1 MKSTMDLSE
10 KGLETLIVNHL
21 RNVND
26 FEEASN
32 FDYDR
37 KYALDLTR
45 LFRFLKETQ
54 NEKLEALA
62 IKDGS
67 IEKENFLARLSNQ
80 ILDKGTALLLRKG
93 MKYKHLHFDLYMP
106 LPSVYNERSKQMYS
120 KNIFSVSRQLAYT
133 EEVSKKALDMAVFI
147 NGLPIMTF
155 ELKNSYTHQNY
166 RNAIEQYKNYRS
178 SKEILFRFKKCFAH
192 FAVCDSEVWMCS
204 KLDDKKSI
212 FLPFN
217 KGNDGGAGNP
227 VNPNGLKTDYL
238 WKEILTKNIL
248 SIITERFVQIVDE
261 VNSKTKNKK
270 QKQIFPRYH
279 QLYLVMNLLEDSKKD
294 GVGKRYLIQHSAGS
308 GKSNSIAWLAH
319 QLTELRNDEDKKVFD
334 SIIVVTDRVNLD
346 KQIRNTIKQ
355 FMEVSST
362 VGWAKDSKTLRNLLE
377 KGTAVIIT
385 IVHKF
390 QFLLDT
396 ISSDLKT
403 KKFAIIIDEAHS
415 SQNGSLASKMNIVL
429 SGTEEESEDIE
440 DKIIALIAGKKM
452 ASNASYYAF
461 TATPKN
467 KTLELF
473 GKPMTDYL
481 GNPILN
487 EDGTRSFTAHYTYT
501 MKQAIEEGYILDVL
515 KNYTTYSSYYKII
528 KTSEDDP
535 EFDKKKSQ
543 KLLRTF
549 VESNEYA
556 ISKKATVI
564 VDHFHNVVCKKMGG
578 LARAMVVAKDIKRA
592 IEYYYAIDSEMKKRK
607 SPYKAVIAFSGE
619 KEYGGKILTESVING
634 FASNEIESKFKLDP
648 YRILVVANKFQTG
661 YDEPLLQTMYV
672 DKILTDVKA
681 VQTLSRLNRF
691 YPGKSE
697 VFVLDFANKSE
708 DIAKAFDTYYKGTI
722 LSGETDI
729 NKLNDL
735 TDRLDEF
742 EIYNEESVNE
752 FIEIFL
758 KEDYRSKIDK
768 IIDTCVEKFKELDL
782 DDRIEF
788 KSSAKSFVRTYNFL
802 SVLMEDSKTYWE
814 KLGIFLT
821 NLLAKLPKVK
831 TEDFSYELY
840 SNIDL
845 DSYRLQV
852 KENKSIYLTNADSEL
867 KPLPVQTAVGIPVP
881 DLDKLSN
888 ILDEFHKVWGSVEF
902 TNTDRVIDDIKEIQE
917 EVKEYEKY
925 RNAIRGSD
933 EQNAK
938 DELSKIINEIIS
950 GRVTSNVEIYKAFHE
965 EKKNYLN
972 QSFNTWLID
981 LVFNATY
988 DAIKKEVARQ

>member
-1 MKSTMDLSE
+1 MDLSE
-10 KGLETLIVNHL
+10 KGLETLIVDYL
-21 RNVND
+21 RDINN
-26 FEEASN
+26 FEEGNN

-37 KYALDLTR
+37 KYGFDLKR
-45 LFRFLKETQ
+45 LFKFLKETQ
-54 NEKLEALA
+54 NEKLEALG

-67 IEKENFLARLSNQ
+67 IEKETFLARLSNK
-80 ILDKGTALLLRKG
+80 ILDKGTAIILRKG
-93 MKYKHLHFDLYMP
+93 MKYKHLHFDFYMP
-106 LPSVYNERSKQMYS
+106 IPSVYNEKAKEMYS
-120 KNIFSVSRQLAYT
+120 KNIFSVTRQLAYT
-133 EEVSKKALDMAVFI
+133 EEISKKALDMVVFI

-166 RNAIEQYKNYRS
+166 KNAIEQYKNDRS
-178 SKEILFRFKKCFAH
+178 SKEILFRFKKCFVH

-227 VNPNGLKTDYL
+227 INPNGLKTDYL

-248 SIITERFVQIVDE
+248 SIITERFVQVVEEVD
-261 VNSKTKNKK
+261 SKTKAKK

-294 GVGKRYLIQHSAGS
+294 GTGHKYLIQHSAGS

-319 QLTELRNDEDKKVFD
+319 QLTELRNDENKKVFD

-362 VGWAKDSKTLRNLLE
+362 IGWAKDSRTLKELLE
-377 KGTAVIIT
+377 QGKSVIIT

-390 QFLLDT
+390 QFLLNT
-396 ISSDLKT
+396 ISSDLKHN
-403 KKFAIIIDEAHS
+403 KFAIIIDEAHS

-429 SGTEEESEDIE
+429 SGTEEENDDIE
-440 DKIIALIAGKKM
+440 DKIVALIEGKKM

-473 GKPMTDYL
+473 GKPILDSL
-481 GNPILN
+481 GNPVLN
-487 EDGTRSFTAHYTYT
+487 EDGTRSFTAHYLYT

-535 EFDKKKSQ
+535 KFDKKKSQ

-549 VESNEYA
+549 AESNEYA
-556 ISKKATVI
+556 INQKAKVI
-564 VDHFHNVVCKKMGG
+564 AHHFHNVVCRKIGG
-578 LARAMVVAKDIKRA
+578 QARAMVVAKDIKRA
-592 IEYYYAIDSEMKKRK
+592 IEYYFAIDSEMKKRK
-607 SPYKAVIAFSGE
+607 SPYKVVIAFSGE
-619 KEYGGKILTESVING
+619 KEYNGKILTESSING
-634 FASNEIESKFKLDP
+634 FSSNEIESKFKVDP

-691 YPGKSE
+691 YPNKSE

-708 DIAKAFDTYYKGTI
+708 DIAKSFDTYYKGTI

-735 TDRLDEF
+735 TDTLDEF
-742 EIYNEESVNE
+742 EIYNIETVND
-752 FIEIFL
+752 FIKILFNEN
-758 KEDYRSKIDK
+758 DRTKIDS
-768 IIDTCVEKFKELDL
+768 IIDGCVEKFKELDL

-802 SVLMEDSKTYWE
+802 SVLMKDSNAYWE

-821 NLLAKLPKVK
+821 SLLSKLPKLE

-852 KENKSIYLTNADSEL
+852 KENISIYLTNNDSEL
-867 KPLPVQTAVGIPVP
+867 KQVTVQTDVGIPVP

-888 ILDEFHKVWGSVEF
+888 ILNEFNKTWGSIDF
-902 TNTDRVIDDIKEIQE
+902 TDADRVMDDIKAIYA
-917 EVKEYEKY
+917 EVKQDESYK
-925 RNAIRGSD
+925 NAIKYSD

-938 DELSKIINEIIS
+938 DEVSKIIVQKIS
-950 GRVTSNVEIYKAFHE
+950 ERAISNLEMYKAFHE
-965 EKKNYLN
+965 KKKNHLN
-972 QSFNTWLID
+972 QSFDSWLIN
-981 LVFNATY
+981 LIFNATY
-988 DAIKKEVARQ
+988 DEVKQEVSSM

>member
-1 MKSTMDLSE
+1 MDLTE
-10 KGLETLIVNHL
+10 KGLETLIVDYL
-21 RNVND
+21 RDVNG
-26 FEEASN
+26 FEEGNN

-37 KYALDLTR
+37 KYALDLKR
-45 LFRFLKETQ
+45 LFKFLRETQ
-54 NEKLEALA
+54 NEKLEALG

-80 ILDKGTALLLRKG
+80 ILDKGTASLLRKG
-93 MKYKHLHFDLYMP
+93 MKYKHLHLDFYMP
-106 LPSVYNERSKQMYS
+106 IPSVYNEKAKEMYS
-120 KNIFSVSRQLAYT
+120 KNIFSVTRQLSYT
-133 EEVSKKALDMAVFI
+133 EEISKKALDMVVFI

-166 RNAIEQYKNYRS
+166 RNAIEQYKNDRS

-204 KLDDKKSI
+204 KLDAKKSI

-227 VNPNGLKTDYL
+227 VNPTGLKTDYL
-238 WKEILTKNIL
+238 WKEILTKNVL
-248 SIITERFVQIVDE
+248 SIITERFVQIVEE
-261 VNSKTKNKK
+261 VDSKTKTKK

-294 GVGKRYLIQHSAGS
+294 GVGHRYLIQHSAGS

-319 QLTELRNDEDKKVFD
+319 QLTELRNDEDKKIFD

-362 VGWAKDSKTLRNLLE
+362 VGWAKDSKTLKELLE
-377 KGTAVIIT
+377 QGKSVIIT

-396 ISSDLKT
+396 ISSDLKH

-429 SGTEEESEDIE
+429 SGTEEESDDIE
-440 DKIIALIAGKKM
+440 DKIVSLIEGKKM
-452 ASNASYYAF
+452 ATNASYYAF

-473 GKPMTDYL
+473 GKPVVDSL
-481 GNPILN
+481 GKPILN
-487 EDGTRSFTAHYTYT
+487 ENGTRSFTAHYSYT

-556 ISKKATVI
+556 ISKKAKVI
-564 VDHFHNVVCKKMGG
+564 VDHFHNVVCRKIGG
-578 LARAMVVAKDIKRA
+578 LGRAMVVAKDIKRA
-592 IEYYYAIDSEMKKRK
+592 IEYYYAIDSEMRKRK

-619 KEYGGKILTESVING
+619 KEYDGKILTESVVNG
-634 FASNEIESKFKLDP
+634 FSSNEIESKFKVDP

-691 YPGKSE
+691 YPNKRE

-708 DIAKAFDTYYKGTI
+708 DIAKSFDTYYKGTI

-735 TDRLDEF
+735 TDTLDEF
-742 EIYNEESVNE
+742 EIYNTETVNE
-752 FIEIFL
+752 FIEIFF
-758 KEDYRSKIDK
+758 KENARANIDIIIDK
-768 IIDTCVEKFKELDL
+768 CVEKFKKLDL

-802 SVLMEDSKTYWE
+802 SVLMKDSNTYWE

-821 NLLAKLPKVK
+821 NLLSKLPKVE

-845 DSYRLQV
+845 NSYRLQV
-852 KENKSIYLTNADSEL
+852 KENTSIYLTNDDSEL
-867 KPLPVQTAVGIPVP
+867 KPVPVQTDVGIPVP
-881 DLDKLSN
+881 ELDKLSN
-888 ILDEFHKVWGSVEF
+888 ILIEFHKVWGSVEF
-902 TNTDRVIDDIKEIQE
+902 TDADRVMDDIKAIHA
-917 EVKEYEKY
+917 EVKQDESYK
-925 RNAIRGSD
+925 NAIKYSD

-938 DELSKIINEIIS
+938 DEVSRIIAQIIS
-950 GRVTSNVEIYKAFHE
+950 ERATSNLEMYKAFHGRM
-965 EKKNYLN
+965 KNHLN
-972 QSFNTWLID
+972 QSFDSWLID

-988 DAIKKEVARQ
+988 DEVKQEVASM